1 MTTSMNA
8 AQISM
13 PAELSSVSTPSNASA
28 YNQSGKPYAK
38 GSEDKLDFIDAMR
51 GVACLCV
58 LFYHVNG
65 LFLRANID
73 LPPSLDPI
81 VRFTYYGVPLFF
93 VISAFTLYLSL
104 EKKSKESKKFI
115 KFYIRR
121 LFRIAP
127 LFYAVVAIYLLRDI
141 ITWSKLPSGL
151 EILENVLFVF
161 NFSPSFYQS
170 IVMCGWTIGVE
181 MLFYLCLPLVF
192 VAVKSLRSSLAFFVV
207 ALTISK
213 LPVTLLP
220 ETFSGQFNN
229 MSFSHNLPI
238 FAIGIACYFAYKHYI
253 PKVPRQFRAITSAL
267 LFISSSVIFY
277 ALISWKISAID
288 GALPATI
295 RPSLGCWQGFAFSLL
310 LLSLALFPTR
320 LIVNRWTRFYGKI
333 SYSLYL
339 VYPVLLIPLVPTF
352 VYICHSSLP
361 IMISF
366 GICLILSLLVSTP
379 AAMFTYRFVESPGMK
394 YGREVIARI

>member
-8 AQISM
+8 AQVSI
-13 PAELSSVSTPSNASA
+13 PAELSSASTQPNTSA
-28 YNQSGKPYAK
+28 YTRSEEPYAK
-38 GSEDKLDFIDAMR
+38 GSEDKLDFIDALR
-51 GVACLCV
+51 GVACLCI
-58 LFYHVNG
+58 LFYHVKG
-65 LFLRANID
+65 MLFMSYID

-81 VRFTYYGVPLFF
+81 IQFTYYGVPLFF

-141 ITWSKLPSGL
+141 ITMSKLPSGL

-170 IVMCGWTIGVE
+170 IIKCGWTIGVE
-181 MLFYLCLPLVF
+181 MIFYLCLPLVF
-192 VAVKSLRSSLAFFVV
+192 VAIKSLRSSLAFFVV
-207 ALTISK
+207 ALAISK
-213 LPVTLLP
+213 LPVALSP
-220 ETFSGQFNN
+220 ETFSGQFYN
-229 MSFSHNLPI
+229 MSFFNNLPI

-253 PKVPRQFRAITSAL
+253 PKVPRQFRALTSAL
-267 LFISSSVIFY
+267 LFISSAVIFY
-277 ALISWKISAID
+277 ALVSHKIHDIN
-288 GALPATI
+288 GVLPEAI
-295 RPSLGCWQGFAFSLL
+295 RPSLGCWQGLAFSLL
-310 LLSLALFPTR
+310 LLSLALFSTR

-339 VYPVLLIPLVPTF
+339 VHPVLLIPLVPAF
-352 VYICHSSLP
+352 VYICHSALP

-366 GICLILSLLVSTP
+366 GICLILSSYWCQL
-379 AAMFTYRFVESPGMK
+379 
-394 YGREVIARI
+394 